1 MRDMRQ
7 IRADSYDNGARPR
20 AERRLPSCIVSSSSL
35 LNRLETEG
43 NRDNSSV
50 FLPPTVHGGGGDG
63 DGDGRGGGG
72 GWWRSRECVSVPR
85 ERVCE

>member
-7 IRADSYDNGARPR
+7 ISADSYDNGARPR

-63 DGDGRGGGG
+63 DGRGGGG
-72 GWWRSRECVSVPR
+72 WRRTQECVSVPR
-85 ERVCE
+85 ERERE

>member
-63 DGDGRGGGG
+63 DGRGGGG
-72 GWWRSRECVSVPR
+72 WRRTQECVSVPR
-85 ERVCE
+85 ERVSE

>member
-20 AERRLPSCIVSSSSL
+20 AERRLPSCIVSTSSL

-43 NRDNSSV
+43 NRNNSSV
-50 FLPPTVHGGGGDG
+50 FLPPAVHGGGGDG
-63 DGDGRGGGG
+63 DGDGRRGG

-85 ERVCE
+85 ERESE